1 MQAQQAGGGLLDF
14 LEQLSTLQQ
23 GGRPGASSVLGGAS
37 TGLERARRAGS
48 RPGVEPRLRLRRE
61 SSIPGFDPELR
72 NSFTEIELMLVE
84 DFCRGEVSEENLRL
98 LRTLKKFSKLERDYC
113 TRAQETVLQF
123 GYELFDG
130 EFLLEELTT
139 GAISNDYILGIGD
152 ELIITFHGQETG
164 TLAIL
169 VDREG
174 RVVLGNMPPIAAAG
188 RTFGEFR
195 RELEARTATALLGT
209 DVFVSVGSV
218 RLISVYVVGEV
229 GRPGLHQLTGLSTII
244 DAIGFAGG
252 VKKTGS
258 LRLIEVHRGDEIFW
272 IDLYELL
279 ISGTV
284 GRSLRLFDG
293 DRIFVPAIS
302 STVAIG
308 GDAKRPGIYEL
319 AEGREKITI
328 ADLLGYAGGTLRP
341 RGNVFYQISFDQS
354 GRQQIT
360 ERQDP
365 SVPVSDGDIVIV
377 QRRLDVQIGSVE
389 FVGHVRVSGR
399 RSLSSSSTVRA
410 LVAAPDRLKDN
421 PYLLFAVL
429 ETTDPLTRSRR
440 LFPINLQRVLSNQE
454 DFSLRD
460 GDRLIV
466 LSADDVRYLSSTDV
480 QDVLLGRPVPGLE
493 RAKRAIV
500 GRQAETELRR
510 RRSEDSDRETAE
522 GGDRRIL
529 LEGLLDSGGRQARIR
544 KGIVPE
550 SDEETLEPVKKVCA
564 GLRVVAA
571 IVSGSRKG
579 RFSNAIRAI
588 DVESE
593 LAFTNRLPCP
603 PLYDQ
608 FPDMLPFLLEHV
620 VAVNGEIRRP
630 GAYPITT
637 GTPLSSLVAVAGGL
651 TREADLAE
659 VELSQFS
666 SDPGK
671 ALVAI
676 SRRRVDMS
684 AAETQQIAISP
695 GDVIRVNAI
704 FSDRDDGP
712 VLLSGEFRRPGLY
725 HIRRGERLSE
735 LVARAGGVTAQAYPY
750 GAVFTRERVKKAQQA
765 GFDRAA
771 RELNSALAV
780 VAAQSGADPRG
791 VLALQDLSRELQS
804 IEALGRVV
812 IEADPTVLQVRPDL
826 DTVLEPGDRL
836 FMPKRPNFVS
846 VTGDVLNPGA
856 LQFAAGKTAQ
866 DYIQQAGSFQRS
878 ADESRVFVVY
888 PNGEAQPVS
897 VSAWNFTPVQIPPGS
912 SIVVPKDPAPLNLLQ
927 FAKDMTLLV
936 SQVAVTAASLAV
948 ISRN

>member
-1 MQAQQAGGGLLDF
+1 MQAQQAGSGLLDF
-14 LEQLSTLQQ
+14 LQQLDTLQQ
-23 GGRPGASSVLGGAS
+23 GGGRGRGSILGGA
-37 TGLERARRAGS
+37 TNELERARRAGS
-48 RPGVEPRLRLRRE
+48 RPGIERRERPRRE
-61 SSIPGFDPELR
+61 SSILGFAPELR

-84 DFCRGEVSEENLRL
+84 DFCRGEISEENLRL
-98 LRTLKKFSKLERDYC
+98 VRTLKKFSRLERDYC
-113 TRAQETVLQF
+113 TRAQETLLQF

-130 EFLLEELTT
+130 EFELEELTT
-139 GAISNDYILGIGD
+139 GAISEDYILGISD
-152 ELIITFHGQETG
+152 ELIITFLGQETG
-164 TLAIL
+164 TQSVL

-218 RLISVYVVGEV
+218 RLISVIVVGEV
-229 GRPGLHQLTGLSTII
+229 GSPGLHQLTGLSTII

-258 LRLIEVHRGDEIFW
+258 LRLIQVHRGDEIFW

-279 ISGTV
+279 ISGNV

-293 DRIFVPAIS
+293 DRIFVPSIS

-308 GDAKRPGIYEL
+308 GDAKRPGIYEF
-319 AEGREKITI
+319 AEGRSEITI
-328 ADLLGYAGGTLRP
+328 ADLLGYAGGALRP
-341 RGNVFYQISFDQS
+341 RGNVFYHISFDQT
-354 GRQQIT
+354 GRQQVS
-360 ERQDP
+360 ERRDP

-377 QRRLDVQIGSVE
+377 QRRVDVQLGSVE
-389 FVGHVRVSGR
+389 FVGHVGVPGR
-399 RSLSSSSTVRA
+399 RSLASSPTVRA
-410 LVAAPDRLKDN
+410 LVASPDRLRDN

-429 ETTDPLTRSRR
+429 ETTDPSTRSRR

-500 GRQAETELRR
+500 GRQAETEARR
-510 RRSEDSDRETAE
+510 QRSEDSDRETAA
-522 GGDRRIL
+522 GGDRRDL
-529 LEGLLDSGGRQARIR
+529 LEGLLDTGGRQAGIR
-544 KGIVPE
+544 KGIVLE
-550 SDEETLEPVKKVCA
+550 SDEKKEPVAEVCA

-579 RFSNAIRAI
+579 RFSNAVRAI

-630 GAYPITT
+630 GAYPITP

-651 TREADLAE
+651 TREADLSQ
-659 VELSQFS
+659 VELSQFP
-666 SDPGK
+666 SDPGQ
-671 ALVAI
+671 ASAAI
-676 SRRRVDMS
+676 SRRRVDMG
-684 AAETQQIAISP
+684 AAETQQVAINP

-712 VLLSGEFRRPGLY
+712 VLLSGEFLRPGLY

-735 LVARAGGVTAQAYPY
+735 LVARAGGLTAQAYPY
-750 GAVFTRERVKKAQQA
+750 GAVFTRERVKKAQQV
-765 GFDRAA
+765 GFNRAA

-791 VLALQDLSRELQS
+791 VLALQELSQQVQS
-804 IEALGRVV
+804 VEALGRVV

-936 SQVAVTAASLAV
+936 SQVAITAASLAV
-948 ISRN
+948 LSSN